1 MDERIRELAHRLVNY
16 SCRVSRG
23 IGCGFTISEVRP
35 GNWRRL

>member
-23 IGCGFTISEVRP
+23 DRVWIHYIGS
-35 GNWRRL
+35 

>member
-23 IGCGFTISEVRP
+23 DRVVDSLYRK
-35 GNWRRL
+35 